1 MVNLL
6 HTFEMSGF
14 LTDFQNFSKVF
25 HSNDDLFRVIVDR
38 ITRLFN
44 DSGATWPDFIYQRNR
59 ISNRVKHLRWSFFT
73 KIVNGFSIF
82 PANIHL
88 LVCSADNFLSPIL
101 SPYL

>member
-59 ISNRVKHLRWSFFT
+59 ISDRVKHLRWSFLRKLLTALAYFRPT
-73 KIVNGFSIF
+73 FIF
-82 PANIHL
+82 
-88 LVCSADNFLSPIL
+88 
-101 SPYL
+101 